1 MSSRQSRHQNY
12 QQADLQRN
20 NAFGHPAQDEEGTD
34 RCVWQTES
42 GSQNIHDAVCFRS
55 CLVVPLSARLT
66 FLQDQ
71 TLSCCRSKSGD
82 PLFVFLLCLPA
93 VLGYMAVRRQQQ
105 LATLLLLSAFVLFR
119 SLVYLAG
126 GRAAAISDGP
136 DTARESN
143 LFRTDPDVFLAL
155 QFVKAV
161 PSTPLLLS
169 ASARPNLSTDFVR

>member
-34 RCVWQTES
+34 RCVWQTKS

-55 CLVVPLSARLT
+55 CLVVPLSARFT

-82 PLFVFLLCLPA
+82 PIFVFSSLPSRGFTLYGRETPA
-93 VLGYMAVRRQQQ
+93 TTCYPSLIECVR
-105 LATLLLLSAFVLFR
+105 FV
-119 SLVYLAG
+119 SLPCVSCG
-126 GRAAAISDGP
+126 GQGGG
-136 DTARESN
+136 N
-143 LFRTDPDVFLAL
+143 F
-155 QFVKAV
+155 
-161 PSTPLLLS
+161 
-169 ASARPNLSTDFVR
+169 